1 MYTTAANISA
11 KLGTSLSADQLDY
24 FTNVLD
30 DAIDSYINRLTGVSF
45 GSTGVV
51 SVYEDGTDSN
61 MLVIPTMHDI
71 TEVAKM
77 NSNGTVEAVVP
88 VDEYRTYPQGSVD
101 KLAIRKLNGTWAE
114 GFENYKITGQSGYK
128 TVPGD
133 IVNAATEMAINS
145 LNANVNNYKSEK
157 VGDWAVTYSEA
168 ENSLSAG
175 SEMVLAN
182 YRRLSRSI

>member
-1 MYTTAANISA
+1 MYTTASYISA
-11 KLGTSLSADQLDY
+11 KLGTTLSADQVDY

-30 DAIDSYINRLTGVSF
+30 DAIDSYINRLTDVSF
-45 GSTGVV
+45 GSTTIVT
-51 SVYEDGTDSN
+51 VYVDGTDSN
-61 MLVIPTMHDI
+61 MLIIPTMHDI
-71 TEVAKM
+71 TEVALI
-77 NSNGTVEAVVP
+77 NSSGVVEGVVG

-114 GFENYKITGQSGYK
+114 GFENYKITGQAGYK
-128 TVPGD
+128 VIPAD
-133 IVNAATEMAINS
+133 IVNAATEMAVNS

-157 VGDWAVTYSEA
+157 VGDWSVTYSEA